1 MSTPSAEI
9 GRRLKQ
15 ARVRAGCSQ
24 ADVATELDV
33 TQTAVSYWEA
43 GRRLPGIDQLM
54 RLAEFLDAP
63 LSELLP
69 DESVRRPVGAILRA
83 VGEQVDDHVLA
94 QALEAFTQQA
104 ADQPAPAV
112 TLTVKAA
119 SARDAAEQLIAAAG
133 LDEEKAVDVD
143 DLANRCGAR
152 VLDFDFGTL
161 VDGLVV
167 QLNDGPAIGLHTDQ
181 SNAGRRRFTL
191 AHELGHHLLRH
202 TASFHVDFADAG
214 DTAGSAPGYNWQH
227 ERAAN
232 DFAANLLMPAAWVR
246 HAARHPIELDELAQ
260 RFEVSRAAMGF
271 RLASLGLRQGP
282 LE

>member
-9 GRRLKQ
+9 GRRLKH
-15 ARVRAGCSQ
+15 ARVRAGHSQ
-24 ADVATELDV
+24 TEVASQLDV

-69 DESVRRPVGAILRA
+69 DDSVRRPVGVILRA
-83 VGEQVDDHVLA
+83 VAEQVDDHVLA
-94 QALEAFTQQA
+94 QALEAFALKA
-104 ADQPAPAV
+104 AGEPAPEVA
-112 TLTVKAA
+112 LTVRAA

-133 LDEEKAVDVD
+133 LDEQEPVDVD
-143 DLANRCGAR
+143 DLARRCGAR

-167 QLNDGPAIGLHTDQ
+167 HLDDGPAIGLQEQQH
-181 SNAGRRRFTL
+181 NLGRRRFTL

-214 DTAGSAPGYNWQH
+214 GTAGSAPGYNWQH

-232 DFAANLLMPAAWVR
+232 DFAANLLMPAPWVR
-246 HAARHPIELDELAQ
+246 HAAQVSGDVGQLAK
-260 RFEVSRAAMGF
+260 RFDVSRAAMGF
-271 RLASLGLRQGP
+271 RLASLGLREGP